1 MAQIISRIEEIH
13 KMNRPIIVFF
23 NSTTELWDF
32 FNSPQYE
39 KFDHLRKI
47 TLPLTQH
54 ENSSTRLS
62 RIQYASEAGSITLM
76 IKQFGRGTDF
86 QVLDDDVQANGGVH
100 IIQTFLSDEE
110 AEEIQIKGRT
120 NRQNSPGSTD
130 IIYIKDELEKL
141 AINHSLNGRNNHE
154 ISKILLEAR
163 QKKAN
168 QGIDNVLSQEQ
179 KAK

>member
-1 MAQIISRIEEIH
+1 M
-13 KMNRPIIVFF
+13 
-23 NSTTELWDF
+23 
-32 FNSPQYE
+32 
-39 KFDHLRKI
+39 
-47 TLPLTQH
+47 
-54 ENSSTRLS
+54 
-62 RIQYASEAGSITLM
+62 
-76 IKQFGRGTDF
+76 
-86 QVLDDDVQANGGVH
+86 DDDVQANGGVH

-163 QKKAN
+163 
-168 QGIDNVLSQEQ
+168 
-179 KAK
+179 